1 MHLSLA
7 RVSVLRQDGSVL
19 IDDYIQ
25 HSEKIHDYL
34 TRFSG
39 LEPGDLDPATSK
51 HTVVKHKTVYQKLL
65 WLVERGCVF
74 VGKKKKKKMGKEFEK
89 QTDLHSFLK
98 GHGLSQ
104 DFRILNLFVPSQQIR
119 DTVDLFHLPKS
130 RKISLRFLSSYLL
143 GREIQQNVHDSI
155 EDAETAY
162 AVFSVY
168 QKMSALGEEHFQQ
181 KLQELYEAGRANA
194 WQSKREQ
201 QEQELLMVKMLEL
214 E

>member
-19 IDDYIQ
+19 IDDYI
-25 HSEKIHDYL
+25 HHGEKIHDYL

-39 LEPGDLDPATSK
+39 LEPGDLDPASSK

-74 VGKKKKKKMGKEFEK
+74 VGEESEFSCSLILNIP
-89 QTDLHSFLK
+89 Q

-201 QEQELLMVKMLEL
+201 QEQEQLMVKMLEL